1 MTGAAHWTPAATMFQ
16 SERYARFVDA
26 IAVALA
32 VSLPWSTSA
41 TGILVGLW
49 LIAIIPTLDV
59 AVLRRS
65 FATPAG
71 GLPVLLWM
79 LALIGMLWAFDV
91 SWVERWSGLKGF
103 HKFLLIPLLL
113 VQFQRS
119 CRAMWVLIG
128 F

>member
-59 AVLRRS
+59 ATLRRTL
-65 FATPAG
+65 ATAAAG
-71 GLPVLLWM
+71 IPVLLWL
-79 LALIGMLWAFDV
+79 LALVGMLWAFDV
-91 SWVERWSGLKGF
+91 SWAERWAGLKGF
-103 HKFLLIPLLL
+103 YKFLIIPLL
-113 VQFQRS
+113 
-119 CRAMWVLIG
+119 I
-128 F
+128 